1 MMLRRVRDHLRD
13 ESGNFMIST
22 IIGSMVMMVV
32 IGAIAAGVLGIALFQ
47 KAITEKSDVTKEAA
61 LADSTLRSDILWASS
76 IAATDGKT
84 VELTVPG
91 QNGACRDAT
100 WTIAA
105 GDGGKTTVDVTVVNY
120 PAVDSTVNPV
130 RCSGEPSAPSTQ
142 TLITD
147 ADPTSA
153 FTYSNAGGRDLTFAA
168 GTATVTGAAAVPAGV
183 SAKAWASP
191 KLAAVALNTAV
202 ASSTDR
208 KAAYRF
214 AQTADNLSAVQE
226 AADAPS
232 HFVPEGDLTALP

>member
-1 MMLRRVRDHLRD
+1 MLRRVRDHLRD

-76 IAATDGKT
+76 ITATDSKK

-105 GDGGKTTVDVTVVNY
+105 GDDGKTTVDVTVVNY
-120 PAVDSTVNPV
+120 PTVDSTVNPV
-130 RCSGEPSAPSTQ
+130 RCSGAPSAPSTQ
-142 TLITD
+142 TLIAD

-168 GTATVTGAAAVPAGV
+168 GAATVAGTAAAPAGV

-214 AQTADNLSAVQE
+214 AQTADNLSVVQE